1 MNNYNVINNYIDNNN
16 ELQEIIINN
25 NNKSIGEIS
34 DLIIKKFDIKTI
46 IKINEGKTKDKIE
59 NYDKQNNSQS
69 VTINKGFDI
78 NFINN
83 FYLLNKE
90 MYILL
95 KEGFYF

>member
-1 MNNYNVINNYIDNNN
+1 MNNYNLIKNYINKNSEIQAILSNNS
-16 ELQEIIINN
+16 
-25 NNKSIGEIS
+25 NKNIGEIS
-34 DLIIKKFDIKTI
+34 DLIIEKFDIKTI

-95 KEGFYF
+95 